1 MFANIIVDITHEK
14 LDKIFQYRVP
24 SHMEGELS
32 IGMEV
37 LVPFGKGN
45 RMTKGYVVD
54 FSENCDYDLSKVK
67 EIAEISRKGMA
78 IEGKLVAL
86 AAWMKE
92 HYGGTMIQAL
102 KTVLPIKQKEQA
114 KVKKKVRLLLNEEE
128 GKTKLDFY
136 LHKNQKARARLLA
149 ALLDEPVL
157 DYELINKKLNI
168 TLNVVRALEEQGVLS
183 IESEQVYRNPI
194 QNRKQQVKDICY
206 TDEQKNA
213 IECFWGDYQKQQYG
227 TYLIHGVTGSG
238 KTEVYMEMI
247 ARVAAK
253 GRQAI
258 VLIPEIALTF
268 QTVMR
273 FYRRFG
279 DRVSI
284 MNSRLSAGERY
295 DQMMRAKAGE
305 IDVMIGPRSALFTP
319 FPNLGLI
326 VIDEEHENTYK
337 SEQIPRYHARE
348 TAIARAKLE
357 QASVILGS
365 ATPSV
370 EAMYRAKHGE
380 YKLLELHKRSGNQE
394 MAQVHVVDLRK
405 ELRDGNRSIL
415 SRKLQQMIADR
426 LQKKEQIML
435 FLNRRGYAG
444 FISCRECGF
453 VVKCPHCDVS
463 LSYHRNGKMVCHYCG
478 YEQERVQICP
488 ECGSRHIGEFKAGT
502 QQIEEVVKKY
512 FPEARVLRM
521 DLDTTRSKDGH
532 EKILA
537 AFANEEAD
545 ILVGTQMI
553 VKGHDFPNVTLVGIL
568 AADMSLYSN
577 DYRAG
582 ERTFQ
587 LLTQAAGRA
596 GRGAKKG
603 EALIQTYSPDHYAI
617 VTAAAQDYEAFYE
630 EEIHYRELMGYPP
643 VDNLLAILVSCE
655 KEALLETGC
664 KYLKEFA
671 VRIRGAEE
679 VAIIGPASP
688 GIGKINDVYRKVLY
702 LKTEKYDTLIKMKNK
717 LEQYIEVNPGFNPMR
732 IQFDFNPMHIS

>member
-54 FSENCDYDLSKVK
+54 FAENCDYDLSKVK

-92 HYGGTMIQAL
+92 NYGGTMIQAL

-114 KVKKKVRLLLNEEE
+114 KVKKKVRLILNEEE

-183 IESEQVYRNPI
+183 IESEHVYRNPI
-194 QNRKQQVKDICY
+194 QNRKQQEKNICY

-213 IECFWGDYQKQQYG
+213 IEYFWGDYQKQQYG

-380 YKLLELHKRSGNQE
+380 YKLLELHNRSGNQE
-394 MAQVHVVDLRK
+394 MAKVHVVDLRE
-405 ELRDGNRSIL
+405 ELREGNRSIL

-502 QQIEEVVKKY
+502 QQIEEVVKKH

-603 EALIQTYSPDHYAI
+603 EALIQTYSPKHYAI